1 MALVVVGLGQNQT
14 ISQSETD
21 TVAFSGPGTLTIA
34 GTATQPIAVTL
45 SQVTGGVVGSTV
57 ALSNAN
63 VTLSGAAGVSGFAN
77 YAIGSGGTLTLA
89 NTAGVSVASGVTFT
103 GGNGTLVLA
112 NGVNVGV
119 LGSIAGFAPG
129 NTIDV
134 SAVASSVRYA
144 DDAGTGTGG
153 TLTLLDGNGQTVA
166 TLPLTTGEYV
176 GGEFQL
182 SADGRGGTLV
192 RLGATVTGVSASP
205 MTADVGPGAAVMLS
219 VATSTPVTV
228 TGGVP
233 TLALN
238 DGGTAVYDPAASSGS
253 TLAFRYTVAPGENT
267 ADLAVVGSSLNGA
280 TVAGAGGVPLDLSG
294 AAVNPAGVLQ
304 VDTTPPVVTGVVAM
318 PGTADVGAGA
328 AVMLSVTSSKPVTVT
343 GGVPT
348 LALNDGGTAT
358 YDPAASSGN
367 TLAFRYTVAAGE
379 NTADLA
385 VVGAS
390 LNGATVA
397 GANGVPLDLAGA
409 AVNPA
414 GVLQVDTTAPAV
426 TTVSVMPGTGTLQ
439 SGELIG
445 VGVGTSEGVT
455 VSGGTPTLSL
465 SNGGTATY
473 DPAASTP
480 TMLVFTGMAP
490 TDGSAAGL
498 LVTGVQLNGS
508 TISDPAG
515 NSTDLSGAIM
525 KTTNGGFTIGGG
537 DGTGSAGTGA
547 GGTGAGGGQSV
558 GVYRFFDSSTG
569 THFFTADVN
578 EKNTLMNSGSAGF
591 RPDLKEE
598 VNNFGAVNPS
608 ASGTGAE
615 TVYRFFDTVHGTH
628 FFTASQTEANSLKDT
643 GSSTYRAD
651 LVFEASSSFLEHSTQ
666 QVGDVAVY
674 RFFDQTY
681 GTHFYTG
688 SQSEYAAITTPGT
701 ASFRADLVSEGVGFY
716 APAGSYS

>member
-1 MALVVVGLGQNQT
+1 MALVIVGPGQSPT

-21 TVAFSGPGTLTIA
+21 MVAFSGAGTLTIA
-34 GTATQPIAVTL
+34 GTPTQPIAVTL
-45 SQVTGGVVGSTV
+45 SQITGAVLGSTI
-57 ALSNAN
+57 ALTNAN
-63 VTLSGAAGVSGFAN
+63 VTLSGAAGVSGLAN
-77 YAIGSGGTLTLA
+77 YAIGSGGTLTVA
-89 NTAGVSVASGVTFT
+89 NTAGVAVASGVTFT

-112 NGVNVGV
+112 NGVNIGL

-144 DDAGTGTGG
+144 DGAGTGTGG

-176 GGEFQL
+176 AGEFQL
-182 SADGRGGTLV
+182 SADGSGGTLV

-219 VATSTPVTV
+219 VGTST
-228 TGGVP
+228 
-233 TLALN
+233 
-238 DGGTAVYDPAASSGS
+238 
-253 TLAFRYTVAPGENT
+253 
-267 ADLAVVGSSLNGA
+267 
-280 TVAGAGGVPLDLSG
+280 
-294 AAVNPAGVLQ
+294 
-304 VDTTPPVVTGVVAM
+304 
-318 PGTADVGAGA
+318 
-328 AVMLSVTSSKPVTVT
+328 PVTVT

-358 YDPAASSGN
+358 YDPTASSGS
-367 TLAFRYTVAAGE
+367 TLAFKYTVAPGE

-397 GANGVPLDLAGA
+397 GAGGVPLDLSAA

-414 GVLQVDTTAPAV
+414 GILQVDTTPPTV
-426 TTVSVMPGTGTLQ
+426 TTVMLMPGSGALQ
-439 SGELIG
+439 SGEMVGI
-445 VGVGTSEGVT
+445 GVGTSEGVT

-465 SNGGTATY
+465 SDGGTATY
-473 DPAASTP
+473 DPTTSTP
-480 TMLVFTGMAP
+480 TMLMFTGRVP

-498 LVTGVQLNGS
+498 TVTGVQLNGS

-515 NSTDLSGAIM
+515 NPADLSGVTMA
-525 KTTNGGFTIGGG
+525 TTNGGFTVGG
-537 DGTGSAGTGA
+537 GTGSPGSPTNGSVTA
-547 GGTGAGGGQSV
+547 GGQS

-578 EKNTLMNSGSAGF
+578 EKNTLMSSGSAGF

-608 ASGTGAE
+608 ASGAGAE

-628 FFTASQTEANSLKDT
+628 FFTASQTEANSLKDP

-651 LVFEASSSFLEHSTQ
+651 LVFEAASSFLEHSTQ

-688 SQSEYAAITTPGT
+688 SQSEFAAITTKGT
-701 ASFRADLVSEGVGFY
+701 ASYRADLVSEGVGFY
-716 APAGSYS
+716 APVGTYS